1 MTASEPTAPG
11 SSRSPSSS
19 GSAGAI
25 WDALFARRTLG
36 IRMGLEIVEG
46 AYAALGRPG
55 RGIPAIHIVGTN
67 GKGST
72 AALAEHALRGR
83 GLRTGLYTS
92 PHLHRVGERVRVGGQ
107 PVDDDRLRA
116 HVEAVL
122 RVEAGLGLPRPLSFF
137 ELLTLAALDL
147 LAAAGVD
154 ALVVEAGLGGRLDAT
169 RLVEPRVVAISSI
182 DLDHQAIL
190 GDTIAAIAAEKAA
203 VMRPGVPTVSV
214 PQRPE
219 ADAVLRARAA
229 EVGCPLHVVEPL
241 PRPPRGLPGAHQRS
255 NGALALAAARVL
267 VPGLRAEE
275 LDGARWPGRLEQ
287 MTAGGGT
294 LVLDVAHNP
303 AGVAAVAAAVGE
315 GEVPR
320 PDLVVMGCQADKDAA
335 GMVAALR
342 SVPAPRWWVALG
354 EAPSGGPASSLPPPP
369 KAAPAGEWAA
379 HYAAPDDLALVAALE
394 GALAAG
400 RTVLVLGSHA
410 LVGAVRARAEGL
422 TEPADPQDPRAEPSR
437 PRPG

>member
-1 MTASEPTAPG
+1 MTDSATVTSGT
-11 SSRSPSSS
+11 SRT
-19 GSAGAI
+19 
-25 WDALFARRTLG
+25 WEALFARRTLG
-36 IRMGLEIVEG
+36 IRLGLELVEG
-46 AYAALGRPG
+46 AYAALGRPA
-55 RGIPAIHIVGTN
+55 RGIPTIHIVGTN

-107 PVDDDRLRA
+107 PVDDDRLRT

-147 LAAAGVD
+147 LAAAGVE

-169 RLVEPRVVAISSI
+169 RLCEPRVVAVASI
-182 DLDHQAIL
+182 DLDHQALL

-203 VMRPGVPTVSV
+203 VMRAGIPTVTV

-219 ADAVLRARAA
+219 AAAVLRARAA

-241 PRPPRGLPGAHQRS
+241 PRAPRGLPGAHQRS
-255 NGALALAAARVL
+255 NAALALAAARVL
-267 VPGLRAEE
+267 VPALRAEE
-275 LDGARWPGRLEQ
+275 LDGARWPGRLER
-287 MTAGGGT
+287 MPTGGGM

-303 AGVAAVAAAVGE
+303 AGVAAVAAAVVE

-335 GMVAALR
+335 GMVAALAP
-342 SVPAPRWWVALG
+342 VPGPRLWVALD
-354 EAPSGGPASSLPPPP
+354 ELAAGGP
-369 KAAPAGEWAA
+369 PAGEWAA
-379 HYAAPDDLALVAALE
+379 RYAAPDDPALVTALAA
-394 GALAAG
+394 ALAAG
-400 RTVLVLGSHA
+400 RTVLVLGSHV

-422 TEPADPQDPRAEPSR
+422 GAPADPQDPRAEPSR
-437 PRPG
+437 PRLG